1 MWVGVSDSGAR
12 VASTSPMAGSSPKA
26 TPYAVA
32 PAAEAEAVSLLDSA
46 MDRYASGED
55 SAFLVL
61 YRYGAPRVRGFLV
74 RLSGDA
80 ALADDLTQETFLR
93 VHRARGSFEPGAAAL
108 PWVFAIARNAFL
120 DHARRPKVHRVAAS
134 SQAGQPPP
142 EREAPPDTQGEE
154 VAIASEMLA
163 VVRKTLAGL
172 PVLQREAFIL
182 LRFEG
187 LSVHEAAQV
196 LGTTEGAVKVRAFR
210 AYEALRYALG
220 NEHSKPGDP
229 R

>member
-1 MWVGVSDSGAR
+1 
-12 VASTSPMAGSSPKA
+12 MAGSSPKA
-26 TPYAVA
+26 TPYAAA
-32 PAAEAEAVSLLDSA
+32 PAAEAQAISLLDAA

-55 SAFLVL
+55 SAFQTL
-61 YRYGAPRVRGFLV
+61 YRNGAPRVRGFLM

-80 ALADDLTQETFLR
+80 ALADDLTQEAFLR
-93 VHRARGSFEPGAAAL
+93 IHRARGSFEPGAAAL
-108 PWVFAIARNAFL
+108 PWVFAITRNVFL
-120 DHARRPKVHRVAAS
+120 DHARRPKVHRLVAS
-134 SQAGQPPP
+134 SQGQPPS

-154 VAIASEMLA
+154 VAIANEMLG

-187 LSVHEAAQV
+187 LSVTDAAQV
-196 LGTTEGAVKVRAFR
+196 LGATEGAVKVRAFR
-210 AYEALRYALG
+210 AYEALRDALAQ
-220 NEHSKPGDP
+220 EESKPGGS